1 MPKFMKTKNVAL
13 VLMMMAMFMF
23 SGCYKPWHHVEGNF
37 DVETETRQFPPFE
50 RVINEGNF
58 EVYVIQDGLS
68 EVEIEA
74 ESNLIPLIRTRI
86 EGSAMVIDTHD
97 DLRNN
102 YPMKIYV
109 HTDEV
114 KELKLSGSG
123 LLRAEGIETGDLQV
137 DLSGSGEMYFSGH
150 ADDVDCQL
158 SGSGSIEL
166 DLDCSSLEADISG
179 SGDIDVTGAANS
191 GELKIS
197 GSGSFHGYEF
207 LIQECHAKIS
217 GSGNMYLDVEDY
229 LEVNISGSGNVYYI
243 GSPVIDTHITGSGS
257 VIHP

>member
-1 MPKFMKTKNVAL
+1 MKTKNVAP
-13 VLMMMAMFMF
+13 VLMMMMAMFMF
-23 SGCYKPWHHVEGNF
+23 TGCYKSWHHVEGNY
-37 DVETETRQFPPFE
+37 DVETETRQFPPFD

-97 DLRNN
+97 DLGNN
-102 YPMKIYV
+102 YPMKVYV
-109 HTDEV
+109 HTDDIREV
-114 KELKLSGSG
+114 KLSGSG
-123 LLRAEGIETGDLQV
+123 LLRADSIETGDLQV
-137 DLSGSGEMYFSGH
+137 DLSGSGEMYFSGN

-166 DLDCSSLEADISG
+166 HLYCNSLEADISG
-179 SGDIDVTGAANS
+179 SGDIDITGAANL

-197 GSGSFHGYEF
+197 GSGSYHGYEF
-207 LIQECHAKIS
+207 LIQECHTKIS
-217 GSGNMYLDVEDY
+217 GSGSMYLNVEDY
-229 LEVNISGSGNVYYI
+229 LEVNISGSGDIYYLGEPTI
-243 GSPVIDTHITGSGS
+243 ETHISGSGS